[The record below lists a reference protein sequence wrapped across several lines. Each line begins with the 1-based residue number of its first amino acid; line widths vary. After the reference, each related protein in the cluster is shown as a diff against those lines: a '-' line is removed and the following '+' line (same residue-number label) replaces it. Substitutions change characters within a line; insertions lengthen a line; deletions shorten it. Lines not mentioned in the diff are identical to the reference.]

1 MHTVLALN
9 NDQMGYGDADLGTRI
24 LKTFLQK
31 SPSLR
36 DLQAIVLYNA
46 GVRLLT
52 AGSPVLAELGMLHEN
67 GVDLLPCVTCLEHY
81 DLKCEIVPP
90 STMAQIMAELDAAEK
105 VITL

>member
-31 SPSLR
+31 SRALPG
-36 DLQAIVLYNA
+36 LQSIVFYNA
-46 GVRLLT
+46 GVRLLV
-52 AGSPVLAELGMLHEN
+52 AGSPVLGELDMLHEN

-81 DLKCEIVPP
+81 GLECEVVPP
-90 STMAQIMAELDAAEK
+90 STMDQILAELGAADK